1 MRWVKQRWQET
12 PIIMLVSCI
21 LCVTTSAVA
30 QQENNGEWRYW
41 GSDAASSRYLPLTQ
55 IDANNFEDLE
65 VAWVWKGD
73 NFGPSADNILR
84 ATPIYVNGRLYS
96 VAGQR
101 RTVVS
106 IDPATGETLWTFREP
121 PTKRWEDC
129 LLYTSP
135 SPRD

>member
-30 QQENNGEWRYW
+30 QQANNGEWRYW

-101 RTVVS
+101 RTVCVDRS
-106 IDPATGETLWTFREP
+106 VYG
-121 PTKRWEDC
+121 
-129 LLYTSP
+129 
-135 SPRD
+135 